1 MRTKS
6 VSKATYKIFLSK
18 SGEFLSAA
26 EYSLAEGNLNAA
38 AGCAAQ
44 SAISA
49 LDALSAF
56 YLHRVHTGRK
66 HEDAARLMDEEE
78 IANLDGK
85 KKSARQFRKIV
96 RNKTKAEYEERN
108 VFKGE
113 AEDSVKRERRFLNWT
128 KENLPV

>member
-6 VSKATYKIFLSK
+6 VSKDTYKIFLSK
-18 SGEFLSAA
+18 SEEFLSAA
-26 EYSLAEGNLNAA
+26 DYSLGEENLNAA

-49 LDALSAF
+49 LNALTAF
-56 YLHRVHTGRK
+56 YLRRVHAGRK

-78 IANLDGK
+78 ITNLEGK

-96 RNKTKAEYEERN
+96 QNKTKAEYEERN
-108 VFKGE
+108 LFKGE
-113 AEDSVKRERRFLNWT
+113 AEDSVKRAKRLLNWA
-128 KENLPV
+128 KGNLPD